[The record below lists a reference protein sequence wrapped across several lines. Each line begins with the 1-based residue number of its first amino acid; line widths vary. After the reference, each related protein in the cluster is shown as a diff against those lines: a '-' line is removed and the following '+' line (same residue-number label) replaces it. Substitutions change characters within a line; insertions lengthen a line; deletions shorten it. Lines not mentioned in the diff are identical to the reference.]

1 MNVIQTYLHLGWVIS
16 EAALVL
22 AHGNN
27 NENSGYLLTLSDPGG
42 RYTRETF
49 VSRSLDVD
57 DLLARERVPMP
68 L

>member
-1 MNVIQTYLHLGWVIS
+1 MHLIQTYLHQGWMIS

-42 RYTRETF
+42 RYIREAFVTR
-49 VSRSLDVD
+49 SMDVD
-57 DLLARERVPMP
+57 DLLARERVPMA